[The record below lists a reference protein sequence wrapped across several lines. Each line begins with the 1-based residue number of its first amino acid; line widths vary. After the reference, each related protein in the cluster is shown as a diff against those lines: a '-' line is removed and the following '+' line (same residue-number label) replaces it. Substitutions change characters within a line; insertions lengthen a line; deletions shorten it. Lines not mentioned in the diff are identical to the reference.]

1 MEYQSNKTT
10 NLNFR
15 SLTIEVDSH
24 ARDLASLVQQRVKRT
39 TAVTGVCKPGAKLL
53 AVTSGAPPPPGSYYV
68 LLAGTNDITAGKS
81 ENLFRNLKQHGL
93 TEHHPVNQQTN
104 LVNSYIVEL
113 CYIYEELHL
122 LDFNTIKRRWFNGHG
137 MHLRAAE
144 KRLLAELIH
153 QNLVKIDPPVSKAKE
168 MPPPPTLLKPEEPR
182 ELPFDT
188 YAEAIKS
195 SHIKPANG
203 HSQCPLQS
211 LRLQLDANCTDDSNI
226 ENHVFRASTSSQQT
240 KLTDP
245 NLK

>member
-15 SLTIEVDSH
+15 SLTIEFDSH
-24 ARDLASLVQQRVKRT
+24 ARDLASLVQQRVKST
-39 TAVTGVCKPGAKLL
+39 TA
-53 AVTSGAPPPPGSYYV
+53 
-68 LLAGTNDITAGKS
+68 
-81 ENLFRNLKQHGL
+81 
-93 TEHHPVNQQTN
+93 
-104 LVNSYIVEL
+104 
-113 CYIYEELHL
+113 
-122 LDFNTIKRRWFNGHG
+122 RRWVTGHG

-153 QNLVKIDPPVSKAKE
+153 QNLVNIDPPVSTEKE
-168 MPPPPTLLKPEEPR
+168 MPPPPALLKPEEPR

-203 HSQCPLQS
+203 HSQCSLQS
-211 LRLQLDANCTDDSNI
+211 LRLQPDANCTDVSNI
-226 ENHVFRASTSSQQT
+226 KNHVFRASTSSQQT